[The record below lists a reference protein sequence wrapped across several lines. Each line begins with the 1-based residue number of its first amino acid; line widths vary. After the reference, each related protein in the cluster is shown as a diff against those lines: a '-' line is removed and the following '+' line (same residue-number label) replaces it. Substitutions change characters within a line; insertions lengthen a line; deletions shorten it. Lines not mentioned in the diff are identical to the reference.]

1 MNIVITVCV
10 LLLLAYLFDITS
22 SKTKIPTVIVLL
34 TMGWGVK
41 QLVNNLGIEIPDL
54 SNILPVLGTI
64 GLILIVLEGSMELE
78 INRKKLGFIG
88 KAALIALLPI
98 LLITFGVGYLLLAF
112 EDISL
117 KNALSNAVP
126 FAIISSAIAI
136 PSAKNLIASQKEFIT
151 YESSFSDII
160 GVIIFNFLV
169 YNEVINA
176 AAFGHFFTDILILLV
191 LTIIATIGLTML
203 LSFVQ
208 HRVKFIP
215 IIIIVVL
222 LYAVTKV
229 FHIPGLLLIMI
240 FGLFLA
246 NLKALSQLK
255 VAKYFNADALIKEK
269 HRFEE
274 LTGEIAFLVRTMFF
288 LLFGFLIDT
297 SALVDVQSL
306 IWSGLIFA
314 FILITRYVILK
325 IFKEKTDPLLYIA
338 PRGLIT
344 ILLFLS
350 LPQEN
355 QSIFLNN
362 TVVLQVILLG
372 AFFMMYGLMTHKK
385 AKEALIEDQTLDDTM
400 PIEQEVH
407 TSLEGD
413 EKENSSSNDE
423 EELSTDPSEKL

>member
-1 MNIVITVCV
+1 
-10 LLLLAYLFDITS
+10 
-22 SKTKIPTVIVLL
+22 
-34 TMGWGVK
+34 MGWGVK
-41 QLVNNLGIEIPDL
+41 QLVVNLGIEIPDL
-54 SNILPVLGTI
+54 NNILPVLGTV

-78 INRKKLGFIG
+78 IDKRKLGFIG
-88 KAALIALLPI
+88 KAALISIIPI
-98 LLITFGVGYLLLAF
+98 LIITFGLGFLIKLF
-112 EDISL
+112 EDISV

-136 PSAKNLIASQKEFIT
+136 PSAKNLVHRQKEFIT

-169 YNEVINA
+169 YNEVINS
-176 AAFGHFFTDILILLV
+176 AAFGHFFTDILILLL
-191 LTIIATIGLTML
+191 LTIVATIGLTLL
-203 LSFVQ
+203 LSYVE

-222 LYAVTKV
+222 LYAVTKL

-246 NLKALSQLK
+246 NLKSLSKLK
-255 VAKYFNADALIKEK
+255 VARFFKPESLMKEK

-288 LLFGFLIDT
+288 LLFGFLIET
-297 SALVDVQSL
+297 SKLFDVQSL
-306 IWSGLIFA
+306 MWAIMIFGLI
-314 FILITRYVILK
+314 LSSRYFILK
-325 IFKEKTDPLLYIA
+325 IFKEKIDPLWYIA

-350 LPQEN
+350 LPSDN

-385 AKEALIEDQTLDDTM
+385 DLEENPVLDLGNSDDEIPQTALDQLEENKIERK
-400 PIEQEVH
+400 QE
-407 TSLEGD
+407 
-413 EKENSSSNDE
+413 SNTE
-423 EELSTDPSEKL
+423 ES